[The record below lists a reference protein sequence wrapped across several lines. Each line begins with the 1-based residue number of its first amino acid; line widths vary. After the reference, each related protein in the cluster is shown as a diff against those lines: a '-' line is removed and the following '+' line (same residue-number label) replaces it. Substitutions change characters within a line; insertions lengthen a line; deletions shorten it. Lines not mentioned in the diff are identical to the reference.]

1 MKSLEQIFEQFHS
14 VAVNPKDAFKNYLE
28 KGEKVVG
35 CVPVYTPKE
44 IIHAMG
50 LVPFGAWGADIELSE
65 AKEYFPAF
73 ICSVVQSV
81 LELGIRGAYEGMSAL
96 IVPSLCDSLKCL
108 GQNWKYAVKDI
119 PFIPMTYPQN
129 RKADFGIDFTVAGY
143 QRVIADL
150 EEATGSTF
158 KPENLTASIKIY
170 NEQNAL
176 MREADALMAQK
187 GVMPAQRSDVY
198 KSAQFMKAEEH
209 SEWLKELI
217 EVLKTQEDA
226 QHSGKKVVTAGI
238 LADSP
243 GLLEIFEKNQ
253 LQVVAD
259 DVAAES
265 RQYRIDAPVTDDP
278 LRDLA
283 VKFAEMDHCCVLY
296 DSDKKRADLIVDMVK
311 EKKADGVVIVLTKFC
326 DPDEFDY
333 VMIKRA
339 CEGADI
345 PHALIEIDRQMKEF
359 QQAQTILE
367 AFAEML

>member
-14 VAVNPKDAFKNYLE
+14 VAVNPKDAFKSYLE

-44 IIHAMG
+44 IVHAMG

-65 AKEYFPAF
+65 SKEYFPAF
-73 ICSVVQSV
+73 ICSIVQSV
-81 LELGIRGAYEGMSAL
+81 LELGIRGEYEGMCAL

-129 RKADFGIDFTVAGY
+129 RKADFGIDFSVAGY

-150 EEATGSTF
+150 EKATGTVF
-158 KPENLTASIKIY
+158 NPEQLTASIKVY

-176 MREADALMAQK
+176 MREVDTLMAQK
-187 GVMPAQRSDVY
+187 GVMPKQRSDVY
-198 KSAQFMKAEEH
+198 KSAQFMMPEAH
-209 SEWLKELI
+209 IEWLKELI
-217 EVLKTQEDA
+217 DALKAKETTQHD
-226 QHSGKKVVTAGI
+226 GKKVVTAGI

-243 GLLEIFEKNQ
+243 GLLEIFEKNR

-265 RQYRIDAPVTDDP
+265 RQYRTDAPVTDDP
-278 LRDLA
+278 LKDLA
-283 VKFAEMDHCCVLY
+283 VKFAETDHCCVLY
-296 DSDKKRADLIVDMVK
+296 DKDKKRADLIVDLVK
-311 EKKADGVVIVLTKFC
+311 ERYANGVVVVMTKFC

-339 CEGADI
+339 CESAGI
-345 PHALIEIDRQMKEF
+345 PHVLIEIDRQMKEF